1 MWPSVTPTAWK
12 DSCLPVNNTD
22 SLGHNILAAVYS
34 YIFSFFLQALTYL
47 NSFLD
52 FFFYT
57 FCVFF
62 FLHQLIFQ
70 FVDCQMKKGC
80 LLKEN
85 LRNVGI
91 LTREIK
97 YFNLARQLDC
107 FLFVVIERQLL
118 PTTYSM
124 YEGTCLVSQIRTDAL
139 SVASGLL

>member
-1 MWPSVTPTAWK
+1 M
-12 DSCLPVNNTD
+12 
-22 SLGHNILAAVYS
+22 
-34 YIFSFFLQALTYL
+34 
-47 NSFLD
+47 
-52 FFFYT
+52 
-57 FCVFF
+57 
-62 FLHQLIFQ
+62 
-70 FVDCQMKKGC
+70 
-80 LLKEN
+80 LKEN

-139 SVASGLL
+139 SVASGLLWLYPVLTPMLINAHLYVHKSVHLPLWSQHIDK